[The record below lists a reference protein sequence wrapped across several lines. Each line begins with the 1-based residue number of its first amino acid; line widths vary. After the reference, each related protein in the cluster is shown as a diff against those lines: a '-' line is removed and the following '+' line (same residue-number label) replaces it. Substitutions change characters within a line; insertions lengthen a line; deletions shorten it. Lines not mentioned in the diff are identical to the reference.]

1 MSANKIYSMLG
12 LATRARGLVSGEFA
26 VDKAVKEGDAFLVIV
41 AEDAS
46 KNTKKEFSDMCSYYG
61 VPYYEYG
68 TKDELGHCMGK
79 DERASVAV
87 TDGGFAKSIE
97 KLLGGSEA

>member
-26 VDKAVKEGDAFLVIV
+26 VDKAVKDGSAALVIV
-41 AEDAS
+41 AGDAS
-46 KNTKKEFSDMCSYYG
+46 KNTKKEFSDMCSYYK

-79 DERASVAV
+79 EERASIAV
-87 TDGGFAKSIE
+87 TEVGFAKSIK
-97 KLLGGSEA
+97 KLLSGSEA